1 MSRIGDLI
9 NRLCPNGVKF
19 YKIKEISSVTIG
31 EFVHKNK
38 QSKVAIT

>member
-1 MSRIGDLI
+1 MSKLKDLI
-9 NRLCPNGVKF
+9 KEKCPNGVKF

-38 QSKVAIT
+38 PIR